1 MTTRRTFAAITISAI
16 TLAGLTVAPS
26 SGTAPSSAPTVYF
39 SSCDKLH
46 KKYPNGVARNGAA
59 ARRAVRDGFYRPS
72 TTKAA
77 KKAYR
82 HNYSR
87 LDRDGDGVACEV

>member
-39 SSCDKLH
+39 
-46 KKYPNGVARNGAA
+46 V
-59 ARRAVRDGFYRPS
+59 V
-72 TTKAA
+72 
-77 KKAYR
+77 
-82 HNYSR
+82 
-87 LDRDGDGVACEV
+87 